1 MNELVAALLLKKY
14 GSGGGGVTPTGEI
27 NITDDGTYNVTDKAS
42 AVVRNALLK
51 RTLDAN
57 DDSALEAYVF
67 ADGITT
73 LRSNGF
79 RYLRASSVSGNSILE
94 VGSWEFMNNSDVVAI
109 NLPNCTKLG
118 ESTIR
123 EMDALASVNLPK
135 VNEAFNH
142 NFRGCPLLQELY
154 LPSLDNVTGTYCI
167 NTCALLSKI
176 VVPKLKEVNDN
187 SFQSLNSLVNLS
199 LPSATK
205 IKNGLKSCSSLTNL
219 FLPGDNFVTKSSSDA
234 LMSTPIY
241 GGNGTIWVND
251 GLVNTYKSATNWI
264 VLASYIRPISEYM
277 GDFNYMEGVA

>member
-14 GSGGGGVTPTGEI
+14 GSGGGGSAPTGEI

-42 AVVRNALLK
+42 AKVRNALLK

-57 DDSALEAYVF
+57 DDSALEAYVL
-67 ADGITT
+67 ADDITR
-73 LRSNGF
+73 LRNNGF
-79 RYLRASSVSGNSILE
+79 RYLRASSVSGNGVLE
-94 VGSWEFMNNSDVVAI
+94 VGNSAFMNNSDVAAI

-123 EMDALASVNLPK
+123 DMNALASVNLPK
-135 VNEAFNH
+135 VIYCYNH
-142 NFRGCPLLQELY
+142 TFRGCSQLQELY
-154 LPSLDNVTGTYCI
+154 LPSLDIGTGTYCI
-167 NTCALLSKI
+167 NTCASLVKV

-187 SFQSLNSLVNLS
+187 SFQALNSLVNLS

-205 IKNGLKSCSSLTNL
+205 IKNGLKNCSSLTNL
-219 FLPGDNFVTKSSSDA
+219 FLPGSDFAAKSSSDA

-241 GGNGTIWVND
+241 GGSGTVWVND
-251 GLVNTYKSATNWI
+251 ALVNTYKSATNWI
-264 VLASYIRPISEYM
+264 VLASYIRPISEYT